1 MGQVERPGAGLKKNL
16 GKLSFS
22 GGTRVWK
29 VGAPY
34 PQFRPIAIRPKSCSA
49 GTSSTSGV
57 EPGALPD
64 QDLDPDGT
72 ATRSP
77 FRAISVRPHPS
88 TNQRTLRAKA
98 SMTTNLLPDLT
109 TWEYGALKESI
120 RRWKVI
126 LPVVKDENGDIIDG
140 YQRVRACDELGIAD
154 YPVLTLAGL
163 SEDEKRDHAFV
174 LNLVRRR
181 LNQQQIRDLIAA
193 ELRRTPDL
201 SDNWLAQIL
210 GTTDK
215 TVATVRRELVATSEI
230 PKLDALKGMDGK
242 CRRVTRI
249 VTSSAREAA
258 RAQEAL
264 KILGDEAPRKD
275 WDLRL
280 AEKRAQRI
288 QKLEQIAGIAPNS
301 VNLVLTDIP
310 YEGEFLPQVTELGAF
325 ANRVLVPGGLLV
337 TYSGTLYLNQVIRSL
352 DEHLTWAW
360 ASASVWMGD
369 GTIIHPRQVTSKW
382 KPILIFSK
390 GEWRK
395 QGWWQDLSVVTS
407 KEKEWHDWQQPLEEV
422 ESLVRYFSRPG
433 DLVVDT
439 CGGGF
444 TTAVACHDLGRRC
457 ISCDLDR
464 SAVIRGQD
472 RLAGNEPGL
481 VD

>member
-1 MGQVERPGAGLKKNL
+1 
-16 GKLSFS
+16 
-22 GGTRVWK
+22 
-29 VGAPY
+29 
-34 PQFRPIAIRPKSCSA
+34 
-49 GTSSTSGV
+49 
-57 EPGALPD
+57 
-64 QDLDPDGT
+64 
-72 ATRSP
+72 
-77 FRAISVRPHPS
+77 
-88 TNQRTLRAKA
+88 
-98 SMTTNLLPDLT
+98 MTTNLLPDLT

-163 SEDEKRDHAFV
+163 SEDAKRDHALV

-215 TVATVRRELVATSEI
+215 TVAAVRRELIATSEI
-230 PKLDALKGMDGK
+230 PKLDALKGKDGK
-242 CRRVTRI
+242 SRRVTRI

-275 WDLRL
+275 WELRL
-280 AEKRAQRI
+280 AEKRAKRI
-288 QKLEQIAGIAPNS
+288 QQLEMTKGREVRPPGDGDIGLYHCPFQKLEPIAGIAPNS

-395 QGWWQDLSVVTS
+395 RGRWQDLSVVTS
-407 KEKEWHDWQQPLEEV
+407 KEKAWHDWQQPLEEV
-422 ESLVRYFSRPG
+422 ESLVRYFSQPG

-444 TTAVACHDLGRRC
+444 TTAVACYNLGRRC
-457 ISCDLDR
+457 ISCDIDR